1 MQVPC
6 ITTTLTSGDRTVS
19 HGGASFSTRWTF
31 QHGQMSE
38 AFFAVLF
45 IEISF
50 SMKWDHGQ
58 GPYKQ
63 LSLHFCQNNELH
75 GKITLITVAL
85 KVTPVSFTKHL
96 NVSMKSSKSL

>member
-1 MQVPC
+1 MQVLC

-31 QHGQMSE
+31 QHGQMFE

-45 IEISF
+45 IKISF
-50 SMKWDHGQ
+50 SMKWYHEQ

-75 GKITLITVAL
+75 GKITLMTVAL

-96 NVSMKSSKSL
+96 NVSTKSSKS

>member
-1 MQVPC
+1 MAIGQSAKVEP
-6 ITTTLTSGDRTVS
+6 
-19 HGGASFSTRWTF
+19 ASFSTRWTF

-38 AFFAVLF
+38 ALFAVLF

-58 GPYKQ
+58 GLYKQ
-63 LSLHFCQNNELH
+63 LSLHFCQNNEFH
-75 GKITLITVAL
+75 GKIKLITVAP

-96 NVSMKSSKSL
+96 NVSTKSSKS

>member
-38 AFFAVLF
+38 AFFAVLL
-45 IEISF
+45 EISF
-50 SMKWDHGQ
+50 SMKRDHGQ
-58 GPYKQ
+58 GTYKQ

-75 GKITLITVAL
+75 GKITLITVGL

-96 NVSMKSSKSL
+96 NVSMKSSKS

>member
-1 MQVPC
+1 M
-6 ITTTLTSGDRTVS
+6 TVS
-19 HGGASFSTRWTF
+19 QSGAGFSTRWPF
-31 QHGQMSE
+31 QQGQMSE
-38 AFFAVLF
+38 ALFAVLF

-63 LSLHFCQNNELH
+63 LSLHFCQNNELR

-96 NVSMKSSKSL
+96 NVSTKSSKS